1 MAQIT
6 TRRGYPL
13 DQRPY
18 LRTILQWGTDGTYQ
32 VLEDEIFTG
41 QGYGGISSISLVS
54 NKKEMEISFAAP
66 HYSVKW
72 LSGKFEDSSGVAPL
86 SIHSVGT
93 QSWGYATSTAADFY
107 TPMFMNQEETT
118 PEVMK
123 IVNQGTDWKNDG
135 VAGNSIEFRFYP
147 AVEI

>member
-32 VLEDEIFTG
+32 ILEDEIFTG
-41 QGYGGISSISLVS
+41 QGYGGIASISLGS
-54 NKKEMEISFAAP
+54 NKKELQVNFAAP

-72 LSGKFEDSSGVAPL
+72 LSGKFEDNTSVAPL

-93 QSWGYATSTAADFY
+93 QSWGYATTNEANFY
-107 TPMFMNQEETT
+107 TPMFMNVEESS
-118 PEVMK
+118 PDIMK
-123 IVNQGTDWKNDG
+123 IVSQGDWKLDG